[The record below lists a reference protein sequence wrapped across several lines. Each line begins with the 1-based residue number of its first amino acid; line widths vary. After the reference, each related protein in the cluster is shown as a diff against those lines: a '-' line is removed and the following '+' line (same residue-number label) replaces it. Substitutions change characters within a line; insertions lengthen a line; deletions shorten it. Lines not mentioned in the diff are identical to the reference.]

1 MNHEEIKNKIIKAY
15 NVLNA
20 NTLNSLDDFYSTD
33 IEFRDA
39 VGVVIGLAN
48 LKKYYGKIYKN
59 VKSISFEFHDFI
71 IQDQNVVATWSMN
84 FSAKGLNAG
93 AHIKVSGNSYLKF
106 REDGLVYYHRDYL
119 DMGEMIY
126 ENIPLLGFIIKKIKQ
141 SLE

>member
-39 VGVVIGLAN
+39 VGVVIGLVN

>member
-1 MNHEEIKNKIIKAY
+1 MNHEEVKSKIFKAY
-15 NVLNA
+15 NRLNA
-20 NTLNSLDDFYSTD
+20 NTLDSLDEFYSTD

-39 VGVVIGLAN
+39 IGVVIGLVN
-48 LKKYYGKIYKN
+48 LKNYYGKIYKN

-71 IQDQNVVATWSMN
+71 IQDQNVVATWSLT
-84 FSAKGLNAG
+84 FSAKGLNSG
-93 AHIKVSGNSYLKF
+93 DHIKVSGNSYLKF